1 MSDFKDIL
9 RSDAEN
15 IYTGAISACLP
26 ESAVVEA
33 MRDFSLPK
41 GKLILVAI
49 GKAAYKMAKKAY
61 ETVTCKLCGKIDAGV
76 IITKYDHS
84 EGEIGSLEIYEAGHP
99 VPDLNGIRATERA
112 LSLTENLTED
122 DKVLFL
128 ISGGGSALF
137 ESPFCSFDELKSL
150 TEQLLASGAGINE
163 INAVR
168 KHLSKVKGGRFA
180 EHIYPAK
187 FFSIVLSDVIGDRL
201 DTIASGPTAPD
212 SSTVEEVEKILLKY
226 GIRLSDSARKAL
238 MRETPKSITN
248 GEHRIGGSVCELCR
262 HTANICRS
270 LGYEP
275 EIITDTEVGIAR
287 EVGAKLARLATEKVD
302 TDRSLALIIGG
313 ETVVKIRGNG
323 LGGRNQEIALSASL
337 NIAGVDNV
345 AIFSVGSDGTDGP
358 TDAAGGYVDGE
369 SYEKMTR
376 AGINPVDFLE
386 NNDSYNALGAIDGL
400 IFTGPTGT
408 NVNDVSVALIR
419 KRSEAITG
427 RIRRFSNLERVLNEG
442 IGNTK

>member
-1 MSDFKDIL
+1 
-9 RSDAEN
+9 
-15 IYTGAISACLP
+15 
-26 ESAVVEA
+26 

-212 SSTVEEVEKILLKY
+212 SSTVDEVEKILLKY

-238 MRETPKSITN
+238 MCETPKSITN

-442 IGNTK
+442 LKSNPT